1 MSSAAICIPQQPD
14 LSSLPFPSSASPLT
28 PPILSKVEG
37 SPALSP
43 TASPQPDGA
52 SFLKERPTKL
62 SRQIT
67 SFIFNE
73 TTHTF
78 SVILPEKP
86 SWDVAIQH
94 HFPGSIREEAY
105 VKRTYKTLNDLGFY
119 HYNTLSCVSLCRD
132 EMCSPFLEEI
142 DSSWK
147 SPFMNI
153 KDDVGKAETLYT
165 HSFCLSSLAGML
177 FLGVTGMK
185 AAVSH
190 APIDHN
196 GRQKFVF
203 FAFPHIGISDKGVL
217 GEVDRPGHDKP
228 SAACGAIVQFWSELA
243 SGQLHLETDPSDI
256 EYSLLKQRL
265 LKRIPLF
272 SNQVPTVKQLTY
284 LAYSTILEDL
294 EKLISQVV
302 DPALAD
308 YAVLT
313 GIQVH
318 SPGGASYI
326 WEGEQY
332 TVINGV
338 KTELTV

>member
-1 MSSAAICIPQQPD
+1 MSDPILAPTTPD
-14 LSSLPFPSSASPLT
+14 LSPSSPDSPSTPKTSPSSSPKGTPPTPFLSPL
-28 PPILSKVEG
+28 P
-37 SPALSP
+37 
-43 TASPQPDGA
+43 
-52 SFLKERPTKL
+52 ERPAKI
-62 SRQIT
+62 SRQMT
-67 SFIFNE
+67 SFVFNE
-73 TTHTF
+73 STHTF
-78 SVILPEKP
+78 SVILPDKP
-86 SWDVAIQH
+86 TWEVAIQD
-94 HFPGSIREEAY
+94 HFPGSIREETY
-105 VKRTYKTLNDLGFY
+105 VKQTYKALNDLGFY
-119 HYNTLSCVSLCRD
+119 NYNTLSCVSLCRD

-142 DSSWK
+142 DTLWK

-190 APIDHN
+190 APIDDN

-203 FAFPHIGISDKGVL
+203 FAFPHIGISEKGVL
-217 GEVDRPGHDKP
+217 GEVDRPGHEHP
-228 SAACGAIVQFWSELA
+228 SSACGAIKQFWKELA
-243 SGQLHLETDPSDI
+243 SNSLHLETDPSDI

-272 SNQVPTVKQLTY
+272 SNQVPSVKQLTFFSY
-284 LAYSTILEDL
+284 DTILEDL

-302 DPALAD
+302 NPAKAD

-318 SPGGASYI
+318 SPGGASYV
-326 WEGEQY
+326 WGGTQY
-332 TVINGV
+332 TVINGI
-338 KTELTV
+338 KTELVL